1 MDTGSQTEARQ
12 DILRVCD
19 LFESHL
25 TVTAV
30 IIGFLGVLWCSF
42 GVCIQIGGSKPG
54 IAKQVVLG
62 APQELSKNNSSNPK
76 GPLTKVSGFLR
87 GCHLRED

>member
-1 MDTGSQTEARQ
+1 MDTRSLTEARR
-12 DILRVCD
+12 DILRVYN
-19 LFESHL
+19 LFKSHL
-25 TVTAV
+25 TATTV

-62 APQELSKNNSSNPK
+62 APQELSKNNSSTPK